1 MFKVKF
7 ADIGEGLTEGTVAE
21 VLVKV
26 GDVVKEGQSLYFVET
41 DKVNSE
47 IPAPVAGKIA
57 VINIK
62 AGQEIKVGD
71 VVMEIDEGTG
81 ASVASEPKAEA
92 KSEAKVEV
100 VEENASV
107 VGATPVSNDLIVR
120 KQASTVTKSST
131 IKATPLARKV
141 AADLNVDLSLVT
153 PTGPNQRILVADIE
167 NYHSSLAQPVS
178 QPAPIPT
185 VAQPVSQPAPAPVVT
200 PTIKVVEPSALLSW
214 DEVPMNGVRKATV
227 KAMTKS
233 HTEIAAFTGMKNTD
247 ITETHKMRTELK
259 DHAAASGIKLTYL
272 AFIIKA
278 VAKSLRDMPNI
289 NVRGDF
295 ANSKIQ
301 FMHNINIG
309 IAVDT
314 PNGLMVPVI
323 KGADHLSVFEIA
335 IKINELANKAKDG
348 KLTRAEMTEATFTV
362 SNFGSVGLDYATPI
376 INSPES
382 AILGVGTMSQTPLYI
397 NGELQ
402 KRFIMPLS
410 MTCDHRIIDGADAGR
425 FLIKVQDYLSKPVL
439 LFM

>member
-71 VVMEIDEGTG
+71 VVMEIEDGSGTS
-81 ASVASEPKAEA
+81 ATSEPKAEA

-107 VGATPVSNDLIVR
+107 VGATPVSNDVIVR
-120 KQASTVTKSST
+120 KQTTTVNKSST

-141 AADLNVDLSLVT
+141 AADLNIDLSLVT
-153 PTGPNQRILVADIE
+153 PTGPNQRILVADIKNHE
-167 NYHSSLAQPVS
+167 ASSTQSAS
-178 QPAPIPT
+178 QPI
-185 VAQPVSQPAPAPVVT
+185 SQPAPAPT
-200 PTIKVVEPSALLSW
+200 STPSAHQTIAPTIKVVEPSAPLSW

-295 ANSKIQ
+295 ANNKIQ

-335 IKINELANKAKDG
+335 IKISELANKAKDG

>member
-71 VVMEIDEGTG
+71 VVMEIEDGSG
-81 ASVASEPKAEA
+81 ASATSEPKAEA

-107 VGATPVSNDLIVR
+107 VGATPVSNDVIVR
-120 KQASTVTKSST
+120 KQTTTVNKSSA

-141 AADLNVDLSLVT
+141 AADLNIDLSLVT
-153 PTGPNQRILVADIE
+153 PTGPNQRILVADIK
-167 NYHSSLAQPVS
+167 NHQASSTQSASQPIS
-178 QPAPIPT
+178 QPAPTPSPSAHQTI
-185 VAQPVSQPAPAPVVT
+185 A
-200 PTIKVVEPSALLSW
+200 PTIKVVEPSTPLSW

-295 ANSKIQ
+295 ANNKIQ

-335 IKINELANKAKDG
+335 IKISELANKAKDG